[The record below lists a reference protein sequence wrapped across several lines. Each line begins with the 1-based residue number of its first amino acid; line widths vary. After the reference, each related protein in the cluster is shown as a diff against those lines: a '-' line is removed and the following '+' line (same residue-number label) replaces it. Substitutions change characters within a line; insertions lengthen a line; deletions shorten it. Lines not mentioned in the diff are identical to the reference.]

1 MKVTYEFNDK
11 DDNYSLEIF
20 QQAMQMHSALNQI
33 KEEFRQL
40 GKYNNLGF
48 TIEEINGVVQFE
60 ERFLQIVKE
69 NNVNLDL

>member
-69 NNVNLDL
+69 NNVNLDI

>member
-20 QQAMQMHSALNQI
+20 QQAVQMYSALNQI

-40 GKYNNLGF
+40 TKYNNLGF

-69 NNVNLDL
+69 NNINLDL